1 MVKATHFSIAFAT
14 TNMEKDP
21 NQFEQLYQDIRDYVN
36 TRQELLK
43 LQVTEKSTRFTAH
56 LISFLII
63 IPFFFLAFLFISFAL
78 AHLFAEWWGHE
89 YAGYLTVTL
98 LYLIIGMIL
107 LIFRKR
113 LLVKPLKNGMIKMI
127 FSKKTDD

>member
-1 MVKATHFSIAFAT
+1 
-14 TNMEKDP
+14 MEKEP
-21 NQFEQLYQDIRDYVN
+21 NQFEKLYQDIRDYVD

-63 IPFFFLAFLFISFAL
+63 IPFFFLAFLFVSFAL

-98 LYLIIGMIL
+98 LYLIIGVIL

-113 LLVKPLKNGMIKMI
+113 LLVKPLKNSMIKMI
-127 FSKKTDD
+127 LSKKTDD